1 MLIKLPTVCK
11 TIDETT
17 YRRTKQINYN
27 TANNLTPQALNK
39 KDRKC
44 LYKKKPSGLR
54 VRNSLNAAAEPENL
68 YLSKPEIEKLI
79 REKENQ
85 WKNLLKN

>member
-1 MLIKLPTVCK
+1 V
-11 TIDETT
+11 DYE
-17 YRRTKQINYN
+17 
-27 TANNLTPQALNK
+27 
-39 KDRKC
+39 
-44 LYKKKPSGLR
+44 
-54 VRNSLNAAAEPENL
+54 VRNSLNVPEPQNL

>member
-1 MLIKLPTVCK
+1 MEKQLCMLIKLPTVCK

-44 LYKKKPSGLR
+44 LYKKPASR
-54 VRNSLNAAAEPENL
+54 FRNSMTRCRTR
-68 YLSKPEIEKLI
+68 KPVPI
-79 REKENQ
+79 
-85 WKNLLKN
+85 